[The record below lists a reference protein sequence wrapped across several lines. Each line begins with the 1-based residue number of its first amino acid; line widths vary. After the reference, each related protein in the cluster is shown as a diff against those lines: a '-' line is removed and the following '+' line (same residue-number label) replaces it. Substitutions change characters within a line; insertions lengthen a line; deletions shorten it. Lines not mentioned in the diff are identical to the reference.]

1 MESFGDPG
9 FHYHRTLAT
18 ILALLTLELSDRELL
33 PFDFKVYASAV
44 KGYVGDLEGYAKS
57 KGSEKQGFDLNALH
71 QAADV
76 FAKNAEEFHEWSKAW
91 EEAIGSGGLE
101 SNVMAIKRM
110 VRASESLPQSLLLLR
125 PKICFESVYYG
136 CFRDNA
142 FQIHHGHSR
151 SRKLTLMRCAVSQLE
166 NVQF

>member
-33 PFDFKVYASAV
+33 PFDFEVYASAV
-44 KGYVGDLEGYAKS
+44 KGYVGDLESYAKS
-57 KGSEKQGFDLNALH
+57 KGSEKQSFDLNALH

-91 EEAIGSGGLE
+91 EEAIGGGGLE

-110 VRASESLPQSLLLLR
+110 VRASECLPWSSLSSR
-125 PKICFESVYYG
+125 REICLNSICLG
-136 CFRDNA
+136 CFPINVFPHND
-142 FQIHHGHSR
+142 GHLR
-151 SRKLTLMRCAVSQLE
+151 SCKLT
-166 NVQF
+166 